1 MIHVLLYIV
10 TAIVFLAL
18 DVVMLKKVMYP
29 LFSSNIGPM
38 MLEDLRMGPA
48 AVFYLF
54 YVVGVVWF
62 VSIPALNV
70 GSIAQAF
77 FAGAVLGALAYG
89 TYEFTNFATLKGWTA
104 QMVTVDVIWGAVLTG
119 TSAAVGVAVTK
130 YFTWII
136 TACCGWTLGI
146 PCK

>member
-77 FAGAVLGALAYG
+77 FVGAVLGALAYG

-104 QMVTVDVIWGAVLTG
+104 QMVMVDVIWGAVLTG

-130 YFTWII
+130 HFT
-136 TACCGWTLGI
+136 
-146 PCK
+146 

>member
-62 VSIPALNV
+62 VSSPALNV

-104 QMVTVDVIWGAVLTG
+104 QMVMVDVIWGAVLTG

-130 YFTWII
+130 HFT
-136 TACCGWTLGI
+136 
-146 PCK
+146 

>member
-77 FAGAVLGALAYG
+77 FAGSVLGALAYG

-130 YFTWII
+130 YFT
-136 TACCGWTLGI
+136 
-146 PCK
+146 

>member
-1 MIHVLLYIV
+1 MIHILLYIV
-10 TAIVFLAL
+10 TATVFLVL
-18 DVVMLKKVMYP
+18 DVIMLKKVMYP

-104 QMVTVDVIWGAVLTG
+104 QMVMVDVVWGAVLTG
-119 TSAAVGVAVTK
+119 TSAAAGVAVTK
-130 YFTWII
+130 YFT
-136 TACCGWTLGI
+136 
-146 PCK
+146 

>member
-1 MIHVLLYIV
+1 MIHILLYIS

-29 LFSSNIGPM
+29 LFSANIGPM
-38 MLEDLRMGPA
+38 MLENLRMGPA

-104 QMVTVDVIWGAVLTG
+104 QMVMVDVIWGAVLTG

-130 YFTWII
+130 YFT
-136 TACCGWTLGI
+136 
-146 PCK
+146 

>member
-62 VSIPALNV
+62 VSIPASNV

-77 FAGAVLGALAYG
+77 FAGVVLGALAYG

-104 QMVTVDVIWGAVLTG
+104 QMVMVDVIWGAVLTG
-119 TSAAVGVAVTK
+119 TSATVGVAVTK
-130 YFTWII
+130 HFT
-136 TACCGWTLGI
+136 
-146 PCK
+146 

>member
-104 QMVTVDVIWGAVLTG
+104 QMVMVDVIWGAVLTG
-119 TSAAVGVAVTK
+119 TSAAVGVAGTK
-130 YFTWII
+130 HFT
-136 TACCGWTLGI
+136 
-146 PCK
+146 

>member
-48 AVFYLF
+48 AVFYLL

-77 FAGAVLGALAYG
+77 FTGAVLGALAYG

-130 YFTWII
+130 YFT
-136 TACCGWTLGI
+136 
-146 PCK
+146 

>member
-10 TAIVFLAL
+10 TASVFLAL

-104 QMVTVDVIWGAVLTG
+104 QMVMVDVIWGAVLTG
-119 TSAAVGVAVTK
+119 TSAAVGVAATK
-130 YFTWII
+130 HFT
-136 TACCGWTLGI
+136 
-146 PCK
+146 

>member
-1 MIHVLLYIV
+1 MIHILLYIS

-29 LFSSNIGPM
+29 LFSANIGPM

-62 VSIPALNV
+62 VSIPALNF

-89 TYEFTNFATLKGWTA
+89 TYEFTNFATLKGWTV
-104 QMVTVDVIWGAVLTG
+104 QMVMVDVIWGAVLTG

-130 YFTWII
+130 YFT
-136 TACCGWTLGI
+136 
-146 PCK
+146 

>member
-1 MIHVLLYIV
+1 MIHILLYIV

-130 YFTWII
+130 YFT
-136 TACCGWTLGI
+136 
-146 PCK
+146 

>member
-1 MIHVLLYIV
+1 MIHILLYIS

-18 DVVMLKKVMYP
+18 DIVMLKKVMYP
-29 LFSSNIGPM
+29 LFSANIGPM

-104 QMVTVDVIWGAVLTG
+104 QMVMVDVIWGAVLTG

-130 YFTWII
+130 YFT
-136 TACCGWTLGI
+136 
-146 PCK
+146 

>member
-1 MIHVLLYIV
+1 MIHILLYIS

-18 DVVMLKKVMYP
+18 DVVMLKQVMYP
-29 LFSSNIGPM
+29 LFSANIGPM

-104 QMVTVDVIWGAVLTG
+104 QMVMVDVIWGAVLTG

-130 YFTWII
+130 YFT
-136 TACCGWTLGI
+136 
-146 PCK
+146 

>member
-1 MIHVLLYIV
+1 MIHILLYFR

-29 LFSSNIGPM
+29 LFSANIGPM

-104 QMVTVDVIWGAVLTG
+104 QMVMVDVIWGAVLTG

-130 YFTWII
+130 YFT
-136 TACCGWTLGI
+136 
-146 PCK
+146 

>member
-1 MIHVLLYIV
+1 MIHMLLYIS

-29 LFSSNIGPM
+29 LFSANIGPM

-104 QMVTVDVIWGAVLTG
+104 QMVMVDVIWGAVLTG

-130 YFTWII
+130 YFT
-136 TACCGWTLGI
+136 
-146 PCK
+146 

>member
-1 MIHVLLYIV
+1 MIHIWLYIS

-18 DVVMLKKVMYP
+18 DVVMLKKVMSP
-29 LFSSNIGPM
+29 LFSANIGPM

-104 QMVTVDVIWGAVLTG
+104 QMVMVDVIWGAVLTG

-130 YFTWII
+130 YFT
-136 TACCGWTLGI
+136 
-146 PCK
+146 

>member
-104 QMVTVDVIWGAVLTG
+104 PMVMVDVIWGAVLTG

-130 YFTWII
+130 YFTEISVP
-136 TACCGWTLGI
+136 CCRWMLGI

>member
-1 MIHVLLYIV
+1 MIHILLYIS

-29 LFSSNIGPM
+29 LFSANIGPM

-54 YVVGVVWF
+54 YIVGVVWF

-104 QMVTVDVIWGAVLTG
+104 QMVMVDVIWGAVLTG

-130 YFTWII
+130 YFT
-136 TACCGWTLGI
+136 
-146 PCK
+146 

>member
-1 MIHVLLYIV
+1 MIHILLYII

-29 LFSSNIGPM
+29 LFSANIGPM

-77 FAGAVLGALAYG
+77 LAGAVLGALAYG

-104 QMVTVDVIWGAVLTG
+104 QMVMVDVIWGAVLTG

-130 YFTWII
+130 YF
-136 TACCGWTLGI
+136 A
-146 PCK
+146 

>member
-104 QMVTVDVIWGAVLTG
+104 QMVMVDVIWGAVLTG

-130 YFTWII
+130 HFT
-136 TACCGWTLGI
+136 
-146 PCK
+146 

>member
-54 YVVGVVWF
+54 YVVGVVWL

-104 QMVTVDVIWGAVLTG
+104 QMVMVDVIWGAVLTG

-130 YFTWII
+130 YFT
-136 TACCGWTLGI
+136 
-146 PCK
+146 

>member
-38 MLEDLRMGPA
+38 MLDDLRMGPA

-104 QMVTVDVIWGAVLTG
+104 QMVMVDVIWGAVLTG

-130 YFTWII
+130 YFT
-136 TACCGWTLGI
+136 
-146 PCK
+146 

>member
-1 MIHVLLYIV
+1 MTHVLLYIV

-104 QMVTVDVIWGAVLTG
+104 QMVMVDVIWGAVLTG

-130 YFTWII
+130 HFT
-136 TACCGWTLGI
+136 
-146 PCK
+146 

>member
-62 VSIPALNV
+62 VSIPALNI

-130 YFTWII
+130 YFT
-136 TACCGWTLGI
+136 
-146 PCK
+146 

>member
-1 MIHVLLYIV
+1 MIHILLYIS

-29 LFSSNIGPM
+29 LFSANIGPM
-38 MLEDLRMGPA
+38 MLEDLRMVPA

-104 QMVTVDVIWGAVLTG
+104 QMVMVDVIWGAVLTG

-130 YFTWII
+130 YFT
-136 TACCGWTLGI
+136 
-146 PCK
+146 

>member
-1 MIHVLLYIV
+1 MVHILLYIS

-29 LFSSNIGPM
+29 LFSANIGPM

-77 FAGAVLGALAYG
+77 IAGAVLGALAYG

-104 QMVTVDVIWGAVLTG
+104 QMVMVDVIWGAVLTG

-130 YFTWII
+130 YFT
-136 TACCGWTLGI
+136 
-146 PCK
+146 

>member
-1 MIHVLLYIV
+1 MIHIVFYIS

-29 LFSSNIGPM
+29 LFSANIGPM

-104 QMVTVDVIWGAVLTG
+104 QMVMVDVIWGAVLTG

-130 YFTWII
+130 YFT
-136 TACCGWTLGI
+136 
-146 PCK
+146 

>member
-1 MIHVLLYIV
+1 MIHILLYIS

-29 LFSSNIGPM
+29 LFSANIGPM

-77 FAGAVLGALAYG
+77 LAGAVLGALAYG
-89 TYEFTNFATLKGWTA
+89 TYEFTNFATLNGWTA
-104 QMVTVDVIWGAVLTG
+104 QMVMVDVIWGAVLTG

-130 YFTWII
+130 YFT
-136 TACCGWTLGI
+136 
-146 PCK
+146 

>member
-1 MIHVLLYIV
+1 MTHVLLYIV

-104 QMVTVDVIWGAVLTG
+104 QMVMVDVIWGAVLTG

-130 YFTWII
+130 HFM
-136 TACCGWTLGI
+136 
-146 PCK
+146 

>member
-1 MIHVLLYIV
+1 MIHILLYIS

-29 LFSSNIGPM
+29 LFSANIGPM

-48 AVFYLF
+48 TVFYLF

-104 QMVTVDVIWGAVLTG
+104 QMVMVDVIWGAVLTG

-130 YFTWII
+130 YFT
-136 TACCGWTLGI
+136 
-146 PCK
+146 

>member
-29 LFSSNIGPM
+29 LFYSNIGPM

-70 GSIAQAF
+70 GSITQAF

-130 YFTWII
+130 YFT
-136 TACCGWTLGI
+136 
-146 PCK
+146 

>member
-1 MIHVLLYIV
+1 MMHILLYIS

-29 LFSSNIGPM
+29 LFSANIGPM

-104 QMVTVDVIWGAVLTG
+104 QMVMVDFIWGAVLTG

-130 YFTWII
+130 YFT
-136 TACCGWTLGI
+136 
-146 PCK
+146 

>member
-1 MIHVLLYIV
+1 MIHILLYIS

-29 LFSSNIGPM
+29 LFSANIGPM

-54 YVVGVVWF
+54 YVLGVVWF

-104 QMVTVDVIWGAVLTG
+104 QMVMVDVIWGAVLTG

-130 YFTWII
+130 YFT
-136 TACCGWTLGI
+136 
-146 PCK
+146 

>member
-104 QMVTVDVIWGAVLTG
+104 QMVMVDVIWGAVLTG
-119 TSAAVGVAVTK
+119 TSAAAGVAVTK
-130 YFTWII
+130 QFT
-136 TACCGWTLGI
+136 
-146 PCK
+146 

>member
-1 MIHVLLYIV
+1 MIHILLYIS

-29 LFSSNIGPM
+29 LFSANIGPM

-77 FAGAVLGALAYG
+77 LAGAVLGALAYG
-89 TYEFTNFATLKGWTA
+89 TYEFTNFATLKGWPA
-104 QMVTVDVIWGAVLTG
+104 QMVMVDVIWGAVLTG

-130 YFTWII
+130 YF
-136 TACCGWTLGI
+136 A
-146 PCK
+146 

>member
-1 MIHVLLYIV
+1 MIHILLYIV
-10 TAIVFLAL
+10 TAAVFLAL
-18 DVVMLKKVMYP
+18 DVIMLKKVMYP

-54 YVVGVVWF
+54 YVLGVVWF

-104 QMVTVDVIWGAVLTG
+104 QMVMVDVIWGAVLTG

-130 YFTWII
+130 YFT
-136 TACCGWTLGI
+136 
-146 PCK
+146 

>member
-1 MIHVLLYIV
+1 MIHILLYIS

-29 LFSSNIGPM
+29 LFSENIGPM

-77 FAGAVLGALAYG
+77 LAGAVLGALAYG

-104 QMVTVDVIWGAVLTG
+104 QMVMVDVIWGAVLTG

-130 YFTWII
+130 YFT
-136 TACCGWTLGI
+136 
-146 PCK
+146 

>member
-1 MIHVLLYIV
+1 MIHILLYIS

-29 LFSSNIGPM
+29 LFSANIGPM

-104 QMVTVDVIWGAVLTG
+104 QMVMVDVIWGAVLTG
-119 TSAAVGVAVTK
+119 SSAWAGVLITK
-130 YFTWII
+130 TFV
-136 TACCGWTLGI
+136 
-146 PCK
+146 P

>member
-1 MIHVLLYIV
+1 MIHILLYIS

-29 LFSSNIGPM
+29 LFSANIGPM

-70 GSIAQAF
+70 CSIAQAF

-104 QMVTVDVIWGAVLTG
+104 QMVMVDVIWGAVLTG

-130 YFTWII
+130 YFT
-136 TACCGWTLGI
+136 
-146 PCK
+146 

>member
-1 MIHVLLYIV
+1 MIHILLYII

-29 LFSSNIGPM
+29 LFSANIGPM

-54 YVVGVVWF
+54 YVMGVVWF

-104 QMVTVDVIWGAVLTG
+104 QMVMVDVIWGAVLTG

-130 YFTWII
+130 YFT
-136 TACCGWTLGI
+136 
-146 PCK
+146 